1 MEKLNK
7 PSFVAPTVTGL
18 PWPGVRYFCTTR
30 QGGVSEHAWATLN
43 LGLHA
48 GDEASHVLANRAR
61 LRTMLP
67 EEPIWLKQVHG
78 ADVFDADRMSG
89 GAVEGAAADVPAAD
103 VQGSDM
109 PVSDMPVSDV
119 PVSDVP
125 VSDVPVAD
133 AAVTTQPGRVLAI
146 MTADCLPVVI
156 AGADGKSVAVAHAG
170 WRGLAAGVLE
180 ATLEALRART
190 AVGTPWRAW
199 IGPAISQRY
208 FEVGEDVR
216 AAFCNTD
223 PQASQ
228 FFTERI
234 AGHKWLADLP
244 GLARHRL
251 YRAGVANIELSG
263 ECTYARHDQYF
274 SYRRDGQTG
283 RIATV
288 AWLE

>member
-1 MEKLNK
+1 MEKLNGQPLAT
-7 PSFVAPTVTGL
+7 PSVTGL
-18 PWPGVRYFCTTR
+18 PWPGVHYFCTTR

-48 GDEASHVLANRAR
+48 GDEASLVLANRAR
-61 LRTMLP
+61 LRAMLP
-67 EEPIWLKQVHG
+67 AEPVWLKQVHG
-78 ADVFDADRMSG
+78 ADVFDADRLSAAPASG
-89 GAVEGAAADVPAAD
+89 TAA
-103 VQGSDM
+103 
-109 PVSDMPVSDV
+109 DV
-119 PVSDVP
+119 PVSDVRTSDMPGSDVP
-125 VSDVPVAD
+125 VSEVPVAD
-133 AAVTTQPGRVLAI
+133 AAVTTQPGTVLAI

-156 AGADGKSVAVAHAG
+156 AGADGKSLGLAHAG

-190 AVGTPWRAW
+190 AHGTPWRAW

-208 FEVGEDVR
+208 FEVGGDVR
-216 AAFCNTD
+216 AAFCDTD

-228 FFTERI
+228 FFAEKI

-251 YRAGVANIELSG
+251 YSAGVANIELSG

-283 RIATV
+283 RIATL
-288 AWLE
+288 AWLK